1 MPLRML
7 GPMLKSAD
15 LSAAKVP
22 EKTADPFYSTPE
34 YRAWRELVIAR
45 ANGVCQHKSCGRK
58 ERRMFAHHVVEV
70 KDDPTR
76 RLDPTNGICICGKHH
91 SLVTAAAK
99 AARLSRGDGGL
110 IPRRSPAL

>member
-7 GPMLKSAD
+7 GPMLRSAD

-45 ANGVCQHKSCGRK
+45 ANGVCQHKGCGRK
-58 ERRMFAHHVVEV
+58 ERRMFADHIVEV
-70 KDDPTR
+70 KDRGARFDPN
-76 RLDPTNGICICGKHH
+76 NGQCLCGKHH
-91 SLVTAAAK
+91 SLKTAAAK
-99 AARLSRGDGGL
+99 AARLSRGMGV
-110 IPRRSPAL
+110 